1 MSIHYLGTGSE
12 WFWSFCQ
19 FIVSFC
25 QFIVVALTLIFIAKQ
40 VKLQTKQ
47 TEIATNSFVV
57 QAFCTIQERWNAET
71 MQHVRYEV
79 CNQWK
84 KGNKEFDGACEHIAN
99 FFEELG
105 TFVKINAIPEDV
117 VWDVQSWDI
126 EYYWCIFEKGIAKAR
141 EYYEEPVYCE
151 FERLFH
157 KMREMS
163 DKKEVPPVDEPS
175 IEVFL
180 EREIRAI
187 QACLIKLTPNVPP
200 YE

>member
-1 MSIHYLGTGSE
+1 MSYG
-12 WFWSFCQ
+12 
-19 FIVSFC
+19 
-25 QFIVVALTLIFIAKQ
+25 
-40 VKLQTKQ
+40 
-47 TEIATNSFVV
+47 
-57 QAFCTIQERWNAET
+57 
-71 MQHVRYEV
+71 M
-79 CNQWK
+79 CNH
-84 KGNKEFDGACEHIAN
+84 G
-99 FFEELG
+99 
-105 TFVKINAIPEDV
+105 
-117 VWDVQSWDI
+117 DI

-187 QACLIKLTPNVPP
+187 QACLIKLTPNVPQILRIIIL
-200 YE
+200 YIFF